1 MNAPTS
7 FIVLADGHLLV
18 PADQMTGLLRRVAAG
33 WLQATD
39 QGYEEHDPAT
49 VLALATGLMEIAD
62 QIDAECIGLMPLTE
76 GQEGQ
81 TGADLDGRGADGA
94 DGGDVAGGDAGG
106 RADGAVAGDVDG
118 AGTDGEEPEESE
130 QSADEEPEA
139 RPGD

>member
-39 QGYEEHDPAT
+39 QGYEDHDPAT
-49 VLALATGLMEIAD
+49 VLSLATGLMEIAD
-62 QIDAECIGLMPLTE
+62 QIDAECIGLMPLSEDEDADADE
-76 GQEGQ
+76 GAGEGPGEEEAGG
-81 TGADLDGRGADGA
+81 TGGAGHDAGAARTDGDGPEESA
-94 DGGDVAGGDAGG
+94 DGGPD
-106 RADGAVAGDVDG
+106 
-118 AGTDGEEPEESE
+118 
-130 QSADEEPEA
+130 A